1 VEPQPPEPAGTPDR
15 PVGVRASDHDRETA
29 LELLSAAASDGRLTL
44 EEYSTRA
51 DQALAARALGEL
63 SELTADLQRPVAPAS
78 AEVEAFT
85 AILGNESRK
94 GHWRVPPRLRA
105 RSVLG
110 DCHLELQDA
119 VLTSHVTVIEAKA
132 TLGAVTIFV
141 PDGVEV
147 RLSGKSILGAKSSEV
162 ADAPIP
168 GAPIIEV
175 RATALLGNVS
185 VLPPTLRRRRRG
197 TLENMSR
204 AMLDPPREG

>member
-1 VEPQPPEPAGTPDR
+1 VEPQPPDPEGAPDR
-15 PVGVRASDHDRETA
+15 ALGVRASDRDRESA

-51 DQALAARALGEL
+51 DQALAARVLDEL
-63 SELTADLQRPVAPAS
+63 SELTADLQSTVQPAS
-78 AEVEAFT
+78 SDIAKFT
-85 AILGNESRK
+85 ASLSNESRR
-94 GHWRVPPRLRA
+94 GHWRVPSQLKV

-110 DCHLELQDA
+110 DCHIELQDA
-119 VLTSHVTVIEAKA
+119 VLASHVTTIEARA

-162 ADAPIP
+162 REASIP

-175 RATALLGNVS
+175 RATAVLGNVT
-185 VLPPTLRRRRRG
+185 VRPPTLGPRRHG
-197 TLENMSR
+197 ALEVMSR
-204 AMLDPPREG
+204 AMLDPRRRD